1 MYHIKENSSSENDS
15 PPIVPQKP
23 IYPLL
28 NADKA
33 VANEQ
38 KANNI
43 YARYHQQLDD
53 FEEKKKMIVEKQELI
68 SKANKLNNLTPRLI
82 NNIIN
87 NKPIIKKSPLA
98 NDYAKRKEEFA
109 RNKARGRGVFNPL
122 IPKPPSVKRDENSDY
137 EEKLRRIRLQNYNNR
152 RIVVN
157 NDKKSSIDI
166 SMDNNNRLKRINA
179 LRQQSEEQQQRLK
192 ERIEMDKKR
201 QAAYEKEKQYVIE
214 KRIDQKPAP
223 AVNITEVFKD
233 IGIVGKQISKAE
245 VLQDL
250 NDKIYQNDNS
260 ILSARNK
267 KWKDGTDLTP
277 LNNKTLVNDQTIKPN
292 KNQEILSPRKNWDLP
307 HETVIKALELADIS
321 STNTALF
328 EATLKPSNKSNFKRG
343 ETFLIDNNKNSDKNL
358 SNSNDL
364 NNEKPPSIL
373 NNLGILEKTNKD
385 IINTLLNNEKL
396 ATLGATKNLLLG
408 ITLGKYDPKSTKVI
422 IFKGCVLINSLYN
435 I

>member
-1 MYHIKENSSSENDS
+1 M
-15 PPIVPQKP
+15 
-23 IYPLL
+23 
-28 NADKA
+28 
-33 VANEQ
+33 
-38 KANNI
+38 
-43 YARYHQQLDD
+43 
-53 FEEKKKMIVEKQELI
+53 
-68 SKANKLNNLTPRLI
+68 TPRAI

-87 NKPIIKKSPLA
+87 SKPVIKKSPLA
-98 NDYAKRKEEFA
+98 NDFAKRKEEFA
-109 RNKARGRGVFNPL
+109 RNKAKGRGVFNPL

-152 RIVVN
+152 RILIN
-157 NDKKSSIDI
+157 YDKKKSSIDL
-166 SMDNNNRLKRINA
+166 SLDNNNRLKRINA

-192 ERIEMDKKR
+192 ERLEMEKKR
-201 QAAYEKEKQYVIE
+201 QVAYEKEKQYNMDR
-214 KRIDQKPAP
+214 KIDQKPAP
-223 AVNITEVFKD
+223 AVNITDVFKD
-233 IGIVGKQISKAE
+233 IGVVGKQISKAE

-250 NDKIYQNDNS
+250 NEKIYQNES

-277 LNNKTLVNDQTIKPN
+277 LNDKTLVNDQTIKTN
-292 KNQEILSPRKNWDLP
+292 KNEEILSPRKNWDLP

-321 STNTALF
+321 STNPALF

-343 ETFLIDNNKNSDKNL
+343 ETFLIEKNKNYEKSL

-364 NNEKPPSIL
+364 NKEKPPSIL

-408 ITLGKYDPKSTKVI
+408 ITLGIYLKKFELNYFS
-422 IFKGCVLINSLYN
+422 
-435 I
+435 